1 MLGLLSRQSHPIQGD
16 GHMAIALNRMALLG
30 RKASQGKG
38 HVVLP
43 SPDSDG
49 SSGAEDP
56 GRPRRTRETAT
67 WSQAGRPRSSGSAG
81 RPRQSQGEGPL
92 GPAR

>member
-1 MLGLLSRQSHPIQGD
+1 MGRAAQSQQIQGN
-16 GHMAIALNRMALLG
+16 GHVAIALNRMALLG
-30 RKASQGKG
+30 RKTSQGKG

-56 GRPRRTRETAT
+56 GRPRKTPEDPVDP
-67 WSQAGRPRSSGSAG
+67 GRQQRGPKPR
-81 RPRQSQGEGPL
+81 L
-92 GPAR
+92 GWLFWGG